1 MGQPGWRVRLR
12 QDSFSESRRPFST
25 RAADARHGRVERVD
39 MGKIQRSVMPKGG
52 RRGSTGLKG
61 KVHRSVSRVPVK
73 KTIVRDRSRDYHG
86 VDKLERK
93 VRALEE
99 EEAGGWQGLSAMAI
113 KARVKD
119 LKNARAKLMIKDVK
133 HDR

>member
-1 MGQPGWRVRLR
+1 
-12 QDSFSESRRPFST
+12 
-25 RAADARHGRVERVD
+25 
-39 MGKIQRSVMPKGG
+39 
-52 RRGSTGLKG
+52 
-61 KVHRSVSRVPVK
+61 VK

-99 EEAGGWQGLSAMAI
+99 EEAGGWQGLSAMAV
-113 KARVKD
+113 KAKVKD

>member
-1 MGQPGWRVRLR
+1 
-12 QDSFSESRRPFST
+12 
-25 RAADARHGRVERVD
+25 

-73 KTIVRDRSRDYHG
+73 KTIVRDRARDYHG
-86 VDKLERK
+86 VDKLERT

-99 EEAGGWQGLSAMAI
+99 EEAGGWQGLS
-113 KARVKD
+113 KLEVKGRVKD

>member
-1 MGQPGWRVRLR
+1 
-12 QDSFSESRRPFST
+12 
-25 RAADARHGRVERVD
+25 

-93 VRALEE
+93 VRALED

-113 KARVKD
+113 KAKVKD

-133 HDR
+133 HYR

>member
-1 MGQPGWRVRLR
+1 
-12 QDSFSESRRPFST
+12 
-25 RAADARHGRVERVD
+25 
-39 MGKIQRSVMPKGG
+39 
-52 RRGSTGLKG
+52 
-61 KVHRSVSRVPVK
+61 
-73 KTIVRDRSRDYHG
+73 

-113 KARVKD
+113 KAKVKD

>member
-1 MGQPGWRVRLR
+1 
-12 QDSFSESRRPFST
+12 
-25 RAADARHGRVERVD
+25 

-61 KVHRSVSRVPVK
+61 KIHRSVSRVPVK
-73 KTIVRDRSRDYHG
+73 KTIVRDRTQDYHG
-86 VDKLERK
+86 VDKLEAK

-99 EEAGGWQGLSAMAI
+99 EEATGWAGCNALVV
-113 KARVKD
+113 KAKTKE
-119 LKNARAKLMIKDVK
+119 LKNARAKLQIKDVK

>member
-1 MGQPGWRVRLR
+1 
-12 QDSFSESRRPFST
+12 
-25 RAADARHGRVERVD
+25 

-73 KTIVRDRSRDYHG
+73 KTIVRDRARDYHG
-86 VDKLERK
+86 VDKLERT

-99 EEAGGWQGLSAMAI
+99 EEAGGGAELAQVEVAGVETALDSA
-113 KARVKD
+113 RSH
-119 LKNARAKLMIKDVK
+119 LMI
-133 HDR
+133 

>member
-1 MGQPGWRVRLR
+1 
-12 QDSFSESRRPFST
+12 
-25 RAADARHGRVERVD
+25 

-99 EEAGGWQGLSAMAI
+99 EEAGGSSIEPSARHA
-113 KARVKD
+113 AAAPPTT
-119 LKNARAKLMIKDVK
+119 NA
-133 HDR
+133 